1 MKNEEIIRKTKPKNI
16 AEFLQRLTLE
26 EQEFLWEHIAKIREL
41 DKEEQKPVAC
51 GDGTIDSSYEVI
63 INAAIYWGKEAPTE
77 NGIIPA
83 DKVKDAVDYYCSLL
97 RNNDGWSE
105 KDEKYLK
112 LAIENFQT
120 LGNSFLTTWLKNIKD
135 RCTWKPS
142 RKQMKDLAFVADQN
156 KGNMV
161 GKTMISLYKD
171 LKRLE

>member
-1 MKNEEIIRKTKPKNI
+1 MKNEDDERLRKTTI
-16 AEFLQRLTLE
+16 AFLKDFAEKGYENAVECIDWLE
-26 EQEFLWEHIAKIREL
+26 KQGEL
-41 DKEEQKPVAC
+41 KSVVC

-135 RCTWKPS
+135 RIQSKQIWK
-142 RKQMKDLAFVADQN
+142 KN
-156 KGNMV
+156 
-161 GKTMISLYKD
+161 
-171 LKRLE
+171 